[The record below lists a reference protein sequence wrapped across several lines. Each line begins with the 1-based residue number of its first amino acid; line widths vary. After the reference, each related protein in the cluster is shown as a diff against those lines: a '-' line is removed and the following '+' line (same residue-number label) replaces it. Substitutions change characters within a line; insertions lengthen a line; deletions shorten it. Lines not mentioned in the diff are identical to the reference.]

1 MVKKIIV
8 ALAMMTAIA
17 GLQARADRDMAR
29 IAMVQRE
36 SAYQDTIP
44 PDSSEVDSF
53 YYDIEY
59 DSTAVDTS
67 SDEPP
72 MMNNDIPEAGDEKTS
87 LY

>member
-1 MVKKIIV
+1 MLKKILI
-8 ALAMMTAIA
+8 ALAMMAAIA
-17 GLQARADRDMAR
+17 GLQAQADRDMAR
-29 IAMVQRE
+29 IAMLQPGN
-36 SAYQDTIP
+36 AYQDTIP

-72 MMNNDIPEAGDEKTS
+72 MR
-87 LY
+87 